1 MEQKIV
7 HPEVLLLMLKA
18 LTGDTRYLKIRNALS
33 EEKGGDITMCELLDK
48 YENRG
53 IKKEIEKGIQQE
65 ISEPVV

>member
-7 HPEVLLLMLKA
+7 HPEALLLMLKA
-18 LTGDTRYLKIRNALS
+18 LTGDTRYLKVRNALS
-33 EEKGGDITMCELLDK
+33 EEEKGGNITMCELLHK

-53 IKKEIEKGIQQE
+53 IQKGIQQE